1 LSTFFAPIN
10 VKLMW
15 ILMSIHHL
23 CETFFRL
30 SSQKSKIQEWIRV
43 SKFVEKSIVKL
54 NEFIKTNKINF
65 LIHAD
70 MKI

>member
-1 LSTFFAPIN
+1 
-10 VKLMW
+10 
-15 ILMSIHHL
+15 MSIHHL